1 MFSSRKPLAIA
12 LTLVILLA
20 MLVPAAMA
28 APEWTHGVT
37 LTSPTTAA
45 PAYVNPEKVD
55 ANKKPI
61 ATEIKY
67 SIAIVGL
74 QVDDVTVSIQLKQ
87 HYMPDWGNVVRQ
99 SVFTIPAADLATG
112 DNAKTA
118 KFWISDFAKGD
129 GTPIPFP
136 GWEIEDGWYD
146 LKICAQDQDEG
157 TDLFCDTQPNAVLVQ
172 DSGPSVD
179 LEKPGVE
186 EWQGATFVTGK
197 AYLLVGTA
205 KDDWGIKSV
214 EFQYCDWSNN
224 PTHCN
229 MSDPGW
235 IKIADGTPTPNIAN
249 QWEARWDS
257 TLVPNDFGAIRMCVT
272 NLVGLSNCGT
282 GPDHFIGRPDAHLVF
297 VTNRFVIDLEPGWN
311 LVSLPAMPYDSAI
324 TSVLSHLIVKNTV
337 KQVQTWTPGTG
348 WTIWT
353 AGAGPKTLTKMVDG
367 QGYWIE
373 MAAEDELDTVGT
385 YLAFPPYTPP
395 EYPVTTGWNLV
406 GYTQW
411 GRPWW
416 LPATQAADYLSMSV
430 AMNAQSMWMYDANYE
445 IFVQQQMLDPMVPG
459 AGYWLAMSQ
468 PGTVRP

>member
-1 MFSSRKPLAIA
+1 MSSSRKPLAIA
-12 LTLVILLA
+12 LTLIIMLA

-37 LTSPTTAA
+37 ITAPTTAA
-45 PAYVNPEKVD
+45 PAYVNPEVVD
-55 ANKKPI
+55 RTKTPPVVPP
-61 ATEIKY
+61 TLVKY
-67 SIAIVGL
+67 DIAIVGT
-74 QVDDVTVSIQLKQ
+74 QVDDVTVKIQLKQ

-99 SVFTIPAADLATG
+99 SVFTIPAAALSAPSTSF
-112 DNAKTA
+112 TT
-118 KFWISDFAKGD
+118 KFWISDFAMGD
-129 GTPIPFP
+129 GTLVP
-136 GWEIEDGWYD
+136 GGPMWEIQDGWYD
-146 LKICAQDQDEG
+146 LKICVQDQDPG

-205 KDDWGIKSV
+205 KDDWGIKTV

-337 KQVQTWTPGTG
+337 KQVQTWTPGG
-348 WTIWT
+348 ARGNRADSSGGP
-353 AGAGPKTLTKMVDG
+353 AGSER
-367 QGYWIE
+367 Y
-373 MAAEDELDTVGT
+373 
-385 YLAFPPYTPP
+385 
-395 EYPVTTGWNLV
+395 
-406 GYTQW
+406 
-411 GRPWW
+411 
-416 LPATQAADYLSMSV
+416 
-430 AMNAQSMWMYDANYE
+430 
-445 IFVQQQMLDPMVPG
+445 
-459 AGYWLAMSQ
+459 
-468 PGTVRP
+468 